1 MVRLSVQA
9 SDGAARA
16 GVLETRHG
24 PVETPVFMPVGT
36 QATVKTLA
44 PSELRDVEARFVLA
58 NTYHL
63 FLRPGGDL
71 IERLGGL
78 HRFMAWD
85 GPILTDSGGFQVV
98 SLADRRTVDEDGVT
112 FRSHVDGST
121 LRFTPESV
129 IAIEEQLGADVAMAF
144 DQPPS
149 WPTTPE
155 AAAEA
160 TARTHGWAMRCR
172 RAHRRPDQALF
183 GICQGG
189 FEASARR
196 ESARLIAGLDFH
208 GNAIGGLSVGEP
220 KELLWPLL
228 EASLADLPAGKPRYV
243 MGLGAP
249 EDLLAAIALGADMF
263 DCVLPTRLGRNGA
276 FFTPEGRRNI
286 GNARFREDPGRLD
299 PTCDCYCCRTFS
311 TAYLHHLFRV
321 EEILGLRLL
330 SLHNVRFLI
339 RLVGA
344 ARAAIRAGGF
354 ASFAADWVAGYA
366 PESLSSRQ
374 ARAAI
379 IGALERP

>member
-1 MVRLSVQA
+1 MLRLRHEA
-9 SDGAARA
+9 SDGPARA
-16 GVLETRHG
+16 GVLETPHG

-44 PSELRDVEARFVLA
+44 PTELRDVGARFVLA

-85 GPILTDSGGFQVV
+85 GPLLTDSGGFQVV
-98 SLADRRTVDEDGVT
+98 SLAERRTVDDDGVT

-121 LRFTPESV
+121 LRVTPESV
-129 IAIEEQLGADVAMAF
+129 IEIEAQLGADVAMAF
-144 DQPPS
+144 DQPS
-149 WPTTPE
+149 AWPTTPS

-160 TARTHGWAMRCR
+160 TARTHRWAERCR
-172 RAHRRPDQALF
+172 RAHRRDGQALF

-189 FEASARR
+189 FEVAARR
-196 ESARLIAGLDFH
+196 ESARLIDGLDFP
-208 GNAIGGLSVGEP
+208 GNAVGGLSVGEP

-228 EASLADLPAGKPRYV
+228 HASLAELPSGKPRYV

-286 GNARFREDPGRLD
+286 ANARFRDDTGPLD

-311 TAYLHHLFRV
+311 TAYLHHLARV

-344 ARAAIRAGGF
+344 ARRAIRLGDFAAF
-354 ASFAADWVAGYA
+354 ASGWLDGYA
-366 PESLSSRQ
+366 PESASSRQ

>member
-1 MVRLSVQA
+1 MVRLSLA
-9 SDGAARA
+9 GGDGPARA
-16 GVLETRHG
+16 GLIETGHG

-44 PSELRDVEARFVLA
+44 PTELGEIGARFVLA

-63 FLRPGGDL
+63 FLRPGADL
-71 IERLGGL
+71 VERLGGL

-98 SLADRRTVDEDGVT
+98 SLAGRRTVDEDGVT
-112 FRSHVDGST
+112 FRSHIDGST

-129 IAIEEQLGADVAMAF
+129 MDVEAQLGADVAMAF
-144 DQPPS
+144 DQPPA
-149 WPTTPE
+149 WPTTPD

-160 TARTHGWAMRCR
+160 TARTHRWAERCR
-172 RAHRRPDQALF
+172 RAHRRPGQALF

-189 FEASARR
+189 FETEARRASARFVA
-196 ESARLIAGLDFH
+196 SLDFT
-208 GNAIGGLSVGEP
+208 GNAVGGLSVGEP

-228 EASLADLPAGKPRYV
+228 EASLAELPADRPRYV

-286 GNARFREDPGRLD
+286 DNARFREEFRPLD

-311 TAYLHHLFRV
+311 TAYVHHLVRV

-339 RLVGA
+339 RLVAA
-344 ARAAIRAGGF
+344 ARRAILAGDLAA
-354 ASFAADWVAGYA
+354 FAADWVGRYA
-366 PESLSSRQ
+366 PETPSSQQ
-374 ARAAI
+374 ARVAI
-379 IGALERP
+379 IRALERP